1 MSYTYR
7 DANEADL
14 PRIVEIYNL
23 AVATRKCSCDL
34 HPITV
39 SARRAAFLQHTP
51 NHRPLW
57 VADDPSGPGQRA
69 VGYLGFFHFMNER
82 PGYFITAD
90 LAIYLHP
97 EFQGQGLGTFLLER
111 AIERSPS
118 LGIETLTATIFASN
132 DASIALFRKMGFEQ
146 WGFMPRVAR
155 LEGIDKDLV
164 LVGRRLRE
172 PSAT

>member
-69 VGYLGFFHFMNER
+69 VGYLGFFHFMNDLPPGTGHRTFAIAGHRDADGNHLCEQRREHR
-82 PGYFITAD
+82 PLPQDGVRAMG
-90 LAIYLHP
+90 LH
-97 EFQGQGLGTFLLER
+97 
-111 AIERSPS
+111 
-118 LGIETLTATIFASN
+118 ASRGAAGG
-132 DASIALFRKMGFEQ
+132 DR
-146 WGFMPRVAR
+146 
-155 LEGIDKDLV
+155 
-164 LVGRRLRE
+164 
-172 PSAT
+172 